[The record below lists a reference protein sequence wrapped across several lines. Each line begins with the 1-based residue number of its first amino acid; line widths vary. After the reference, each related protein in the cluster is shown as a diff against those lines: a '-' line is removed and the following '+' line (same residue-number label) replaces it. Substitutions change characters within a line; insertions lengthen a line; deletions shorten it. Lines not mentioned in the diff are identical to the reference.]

1 MTIST
6 LSHAL
11 LVTDVEDVIVTEI
24 VADSGQY
31 VREFRVL
38 GEDDK
43 PLLTVRLSSETA
55 EKIRFT
61 TPELSF

>member
-11 LVTDVEDVIVTEI
+11 LVTDVEDVVVTEI
-24 VADSGQY
+24 VEDAGLY
-31 VREFRVL
+31 VREIRII
-38 GEDDK
+38 GDASK
-43 PLLTVRLSSETA
+43 PLLVVRLSGESA

-61 TPELSF
+61 TPELEY

>member
-1 MTIST
+1 MAITT
-6 LSHAL
+6 LLQAL
-11 LVTDVEDVIVTEI
+11 LVTDVEDVLVTEI
-24 VADSGQY
+24 VEDTGLY
-31 VREFRVL
+31 VREIRVL